1 MDNVE
6 KLNMLR
12 NMTNG
17 NESDTTLLSY
27 LNIAKR
33 KIMNRLYPFGSPT
46 DADIPDE
53 YESLQFEI
61 AVVLMNKR
69 GIEGEVTHN
78 ENGVSR
84 TYGGADVNTLLAEIT
99 PNCAIPG

>member
-46 DADIPDE
+46 DADIPEE

>member
-27 LNIAKR
+27 LSIAKR
-33 KIMNRLYPFGSPT
+33 KMMNRLYPFGSPT
-46 DADIPDE
+46 DADIPEE
-53 YESLQFEI
+53 YESLQLEI